1 MARVSGIKARIV
13 TSGFGYP
20 IVPARVSHPNPA
32 AHWRPGRPI
41 LTRRRPQA
49 GKSAYPFELT
59 KHQGQALRLSGEIDF
74 MAYGTEDIRNIA
86 LVGHATSGKT
96 TLVEAL
102 LEAAGVIQ
110 AAGDVARGNTVCDFD
125 PLEKEKG
132 HSLDTAL
139 VSFD

>member
-1 MARVSGIKARIV
+1 
-13 TSGFGYP
+13 
-20 IVPARVSHPNPA
+20 
-32 AHWRPGRPI
+32 
-41 LTRRRPQA
+41 
-49 GKSAYPFELT
+49 
-59 KHQGQALRLSGEIDF
+59 

-86 LVGHATSGKT
+86 LVGHASAGKT
-96 TLVEAL
+96 TLVETL
-102 LEAAGVIQ
+102 LEAAGAIQ